1 MESSS
6 MVRYLVAGQ
15 LQRDYVLTANGK
27 AYIDI
32 PGGNLLYTAA
42 GIGIWEQGIGL
53 VSRVGE
59 DYPQEWLDEIAG
71 KGFDTRGIRIAP
83 NSIDSRSFFA
93 YTDLDNRSTDNPVS
107 HFARVGLP
115 FPKSLLGYTPPTFQL
130 DSRIQPAD
138 SSIRPNDIPIDY
150 LDATAAHLC
159 PLDFLSHSLMPP
171 ALRQGHISTL
181 TIDPSTGYMNPTFWD
196 NIPAIINGVTAFLTS
211 EEKINSLFQGKST
224 DLWEMAETLAGYG
237 CEMIIIKRGTRGQ
250 YVYEHSSHSRW
261 IIPAYPSRVL
271 DPTGA
276 GGAFCGGFL
285 VGYRTTY
292 NPLTAALYGNISAS
306 LVVEGSGTFYALD
319 ALPGLAQAR
328 LESLQGMVRKI

>member
-1 MESSS
+1 MESTS
-6 MVRYLVAGQ
+6 MIRYLVAGQ

-32 PGGNLLYTAA
+32 PGGNLLYTAT
-42 GIGIWEQGIGL
+42 GIGVWEQGIGL
-53 VSRVGE
+53 VSRIGE
-59 DYPQEWLDEIAG
+59 DYPHEWLDEISG
-71 KGFDTRGIRIAP
+71 KGIDTRGIRVIP
-83 NSIDSRSFFA
+83 DIMDIRSFFA

-107 HFARVGLP
+107 HFSRVGLP
-115 FPKSLLGYTPPTFQL
+115 FPKSLLGYTAPTFQI
-130 DSRIQPAD
+130 DSRIQPTEIT
-138 SSIRPNDIPIDY
+138 IRPNDIPIDY

-159 PLDFLSHSLMPP
+159 PVDFISHSLIPP

-181 TIDPSTGYMNPTFWD
+181 TIDPPIGYMNPTFWD
-196 NIPAIINGVTAFLTS
+196 NIPTILNGLTAFLTS
-211 EEKINSLFQGKST
+211 DEKIKSLFQGKST

-237 CEMIIIKRGTRGQ
+237 CEMIIIKRGARGQ
-250 YVYEHSSHSRW
+250 YVYDSANHSHW

-276 GGAFCGGFL
+276 GSAFCGGFL

-306 LVVEGSGTFYALD
+306 LVVEGSGAFYALE

-328 LESLQGMVRKI
+328 LESLQGMVRKV

>member
-1 MESSS
+1 
-6 MVRYLVAGQ
+6 
-15 LQRDYVLTANGK
+15 
-27 AYIDI
+27 
-32 PGGNLLYTAA
+32 
-42 GIGIWEQGIGL
+42 
-53 VSRVGE
+53 
-59 DYPQEWLDEIAG
+59 
-71 KGFDTRGIRIAP
+71 
-83 NSIDSRSFFA
+83 
-93 YTDLDNRSTDNPVS
+93 
-107 HFARVGLP
+107 
-115 FPKSLLGYTPPTFQL
+115 
-130 DSRIQPAD
+130 
-138 SSIRPNDIPIDY
+138 
-150 LDATAAHLC
+150 
-159 PLDFLSHSLMPP
+159 
-171 ALRQGHISTL
+171 
-181 TIDPSTGYMNPTFWD
+181 MNPTFWD